1 MIDIS
6 MLDKFKDAYLE
17 LLKQRWGK
25 ELDMNDLYLE
35 KDYSI
40 VDSIQESMRNLNLT
54 IELFFDAQE
63 NNDEL
68 AMQAALLRITAFLS
82 GIYGVFSQTT
92 EDIDRFLSF
101 LMIYLSRKIIKS
113 LSITTILLNRTNPA
127 PVGGILLSRW

>member
-17 LLKQRWGK
+17 LLKQRSGK
-25 ELDMNDLYLE
+25 EIDMDDLYLE

-68 AMQAALLRITAFLS
+68 AMQAALLRISAFLS
-82 GIYGVFSQTT
+82 GVYGVFSLTT
-92 EDIDRFLSF
+92 EDIDRFFKLPDDISF
-101 LMIYLSRKIIKS
+101 PEDYKIPEYYNYPIK
-113 LSITTILLNRTNPA
+113 
-127 PVGGILLSRW
+127 